1 MSSRVV
7 SLALVYIYYRND
19 LELQFLCY
27 LHNDKQEVCNWP
39 NGVSVSMIYIT
50 YEVGRY
56 LYAYKFDSGISHSFL
71 SLEFELGHYVVDIM
85 PRGSP
90 VHLPLHGMTCD
101 MSYTYMEMSP

>member
-1 MSSRVV
+1 MLSKAAMCMSSHLIISSRAV
-7 SLALVYIYYRND
+7 SLVLVYIYYRND

-39 NGVSVSMIYIT
+39 NGLSVNMIYIA

-71 SLEFELGHYVVDIM
+71 SFEFEPGHCLE
-85 PRGSP
+85 G
-90 VHLPLHGMTCD
+90 HLCICLRVA
-101 MSYTYMEMSP
+101 